1 MTFEKSSIS
10 SYEHFRFILDLQT
23 ADRLST
29 NTTTDEFEWLPSW
42 TDKLLEGYVTS
53 AHAGTED
60 LRRVSIAALVDFCEE
75 TAANREYIGAALV
88 RNLKFHHR
96 KNEKVIVGTLE
107 TIALLLDMGL
117 MYENDAVELVA
128 QPS

>member
-1 MTFEKSSIS
+1 MSFEQSSIS
-10 SYEHFRFILDLQT
+10 SYEHFRFILDLQS
-23 ADRLST
+23 ADRLTT
-29 NTTTDEFEWLPSW
+29 NTTTDEPQWLPSW
-42 TDKLLEGYVTS
+42 TDKVLEGYVTS

-60 LRRVSIAALVDFCEE
+60 LRRVSITALIDFCEE
-75 TAANREYIGAALV
+75 TPTNGELISAALV

-117 MYENDAVELVA
+117 MYQNDTVELVV
-128 QPS
+128 QTS